1 VEGKKYIHY
10 GHKSFDRNRF
20 APIRNRRCFT
30 KPDGGLWASPVDAE
44 FGWKQWCD
52 ENEFR
57 ECNMKNSFTFTLTP
71 EARVLRIDTTGVLD
85 ALPQIKDEFSYP
97 GWCQL
102 DFEKLLEQGYDAVEL
117 VLSANYQLYW
127 TLYGWD
133 CDSIVVMNPD
143 VIVEVSK

>member
-1 VEGKKYIHY
+1 MSKKYIHY

-52 ENEFR
+52 SEKFR
-57 ECNMKNSFTFTLTP
+57 ECRMEDAFCFTLAP
-71 EARVLRIDTTGVLD
+71 GARVLYIDNVCVLD
-85 ALPQIKDEFSYP
+85 GLPQVKNEFSYS

-102 DFEKLLEQGYDAVEL
+102 DFEKLLEMGYDAVEMS
-117 VLSANYQLYW
+117 LSSDGRLYME
-127 TLYGWD
+127 LYGWD
-133 CDSIVVMNPD
+133 CDSIVILNPD
-143 VIVEVSK
+143 VIVED